1 MSRSLNTPS
10 TRILAS
16 LGAGLVLGVAL
27 AAFAPVAV
35 PATVGVAQPIGTAW
49 LNGLQMT
56 VIPLVFSLLVTGIAA
71 TAEAARSG
79 ALAARAIAVIL
90 AIMVASAVAAAILT
104 PLLLD
109 VAPMPAASAAALRG
123 ALADV
128 APAGAVP
135 PLGEFMAGMVPSN
148 VVAAAANGAF
158 LSLILFALV
167 FAFALTR
174 IDRSGRDLLTTFF
187 SAIRDTMLVVIGWVI
202 WVAPVGVFALAL
214 TVAAKTGTAAVGAL
228 LHYIVTVSSVGVV
241 VSLFALPLAV
251 WPRRAQH
258 PVGARRGRVGARG
271 RKPGQ
276 GDGGA
281 RERRRPQTRRAHRAR
296 TEGQGRWYRAGCG
309 GGGPGG
315 GRGGGCGQCADE
327 SGIPPGRGGCCGH
340 KGRRGIGQRRGARR
354 TGAGGVEEGRALG
367 WQSGARRC
375 AMQMTAVLT
384 SAEIGGYVAYNPETG
399 TASQGETFEHAIA
412 NLREAVELY
421 LEEFPMK
428 IERAAI
434 VTHFDVPVHA

>member
-1 MSRSLNTPS
+1 MSRSMNTPS

-27 AAFAPVAV
+27 AAFAPGAV
-35 PATVGVAQPIGTAW
+35 PGTVGVAQPIGTAW

-79 ALAARAIAVIL
+79 ALAARAISVIL

-123 ALADV
+123 ALADA
-128 APAGAVP
+128 APAGTVP

-167 FAFALTR
+167 FAFALTK
-174 IDRSGRDLLTTFF
+174 IDRAGRDLLTAFF
-187 SAIRDTMLVVIGWVI
+187 TAIRDTMLVVIGWVI

-228 LHYIVTVSSVGVV
+228 LHYIVTVTSVGVV

-251 WPRRAQH
+251 W
-258 PVGARRGRVGARG
+258 GGRV
-271 RKPGQ
+271 
-276 GDGGA
+276 
-281 RERRRPQTRRAHRAR
+281 
-296 TEGQGRWYRAGCG
+296 
-309 GGGPGG
+309 
-315 GRGGGCGQCADE
+315 
-327 SGIPPGRGGCCGH
+327 
-340 KGRRGIGQRRGARR
+340 
-354 TGAGGVEEGRALG
+354 ALG
-367 WQSGARRC
+367 RFLRGSGAALAVALSTQSSLASLP
-375 AMQMTAVLT
+375 AMLKGAEEMGVPVQISGVTLPLCVAMLRATGPAMNLAVAIYVAAWFGVPLTFATLATATAIAVLT
-384 SAEIGGYVAYNPETG
+384 SLGSVSLPGQVSFI
-399 TASQGETFEHAIA
+399 SAIA
-412 NLREAVELY
+412 PLAVTLGVPVAPLGLLVAVETIPDIFRTLGNVIFD
-421 LEEFPMK
+421 LAVTVTV
-428 IERAAI
+428 AARSEP
-434 VTHFDVPVHA
+434 VPLGEADALVQGQP